1 MAGPL
6 FPAPGAR
13 FGYFRAMWQPH
24 PGWHPLPGGSSPSTL
39 GVWRAVVGEEPVAVK
54 RLAAPG
60 EHDPAELSDPRHFAY
75 WRRAAD
81 VVTSGVLARSRGLRP
96 PVRSQVAE
104 DVEGITL
111 TEDWVEDAAVNGLFA
126 AHALGRFAG
135 TPVPDVPWLAR
146 DQLRDRLRR
155 TEHRGGWPTLA
166 RTTVADVAD
175 HLWARRA
182 TYLQQLDALPQVLQ
196 HGDPTPANLP
206 GREGDDV
213 VAIDWSCLGTGPVG
227 GDLGY
232 YLLSAREEFD
242 PLLEAYL
249 LGLPP
254 GTATAE
260 QAALGARVTAVF
272 TALSRAE
279 WALSRVAR
287 GEGALAGKFR
297 HPAVA
302 PHLRSL
308 QRQFPLIEALV
319 DG

>member
-1 MAGPL
+1 MW
-6 FPAPGAR
+6 AP
-13 FGYFRAMWQPH
+13 Q
-24 PGWHPLPGGSSPSTL
+24 PGWHPLPSGTGMSTV
-39 GVWRAVVGEEPVAVK
+39 GVWRAVVGDEPVAVK

-75 WRRAAD
+75 WRRGAD

-96 PVRSQVAE
+96 PVRSHVVE
-104 DVEGITL
+104 DVEGITI

-155 TEHRGGWPTLA
+155 TERRGGWPTLA
-166 RTTVADVAD
+166 RTTVADVAE

-182 TYLQQLDALPQVLQ
+182 TWLDRLDAVPQVLQ

-213 VAIDWSCLGTGPVG
+213 VAIDWACLGTGPVG

-232 YLLSAREEFD
+232 YLLSARED
-242 PLLEAYL
+242 PEPLVEAYL
-249 LGLPP
+249 MGLPD
-254 GTATAE
+254 GLAE
-260 QAALGARVTAVF
+260 RDQVVTSARVVAVY

-279 WALSRVAR
+279 WALSRVAK

-302 PHLRSL
+302 PHLRAL
-308 QRQFPLIEALV
+308 QRQFPLIEALLE
-319 DG
+319 DA

>member
-1 MAGPL
+1 M
-6 FPAPGAR
+6 
-13 FGYFRAMWQPH
+13 
-24 PGWHPLPGGSSPSTL
+24 
-39 GVWRAVVGEEPVAVK
+39 AVK

-60 EHDPAELSDPRHFAY
+60 EHDPSELSDPHHFAY
-75 WRRAAD
+75 WRRGAD
-81 VVTSGVLARSRGLRP
+81 VVTSGVLARSQGLRP
-96 PVRSQVAE
+96 PVRSYVVE
-104 DVEGITL
+104 DVEGITI
-111 TEDWVEDAAVNGLFA
+111 TEDWVEDCAVNGLFA

-135 TPVPDVPWLAR
+135 TPVPDVSWLAR

-155 TEHRGGWPTLA
+155 TERRGGWPTLA
-166 RTTVADVAD
+166 RTTVADVAE
-175 HLWARRA
+175 HLWARREVHLA
-182 TYLQQLDALPQVLQ
+182 TLDALPQVLQ
-196 HGDPTPANLP
+196 HGVPTPSNLP

-249 LGLPP
+249 MGLPD
-254 GTATAE
+254 GVATSEEVAV
-260 QAALGARVTAVF
+260 GARVVAVY

-279 WALSRVAR
+279 WALSRVAK

-302 PHLRSL
+302 PHLRAL
-308 QRQFPLIEALV
+308 QRQFPLIEVLMA
-319 DG
+319 G

>member
-1 MAGPL
+1 
-6 FPAPGAR
+6 
-13 FGYFRAMWQPH
+13 MWQPQ
-24 PGWHPLPGGSSPSTL
+24 PGWHPLPSGTSPSTV

-60 EHDPAELSDPRHFAY
+60 EHDPPELSDPHHFAY
-75 WRRAAD
+75 WRRGAD
-81 VVTSGVLARSRGLRP
+81 VVTSGVLAHSQGLRP
-96 PVRSQVAE
+96 PVRSYAVE
-104 DVEGITL
+104 DVEGITI
-111 TEDWVEDAAVNGLFA
+111 TEDWVEDACNNGLFA

-135 TPVPDVPWLAR
+135 TPVPDAPWLAR

-166 RTTVADVAD
+166 RTTVADVAE
-175 HLWARRA
+175 HLWGRRG
-182 TYLQQLDALPQVLQ
+182 TFLDRLDALPQVLQ
-196 HGDPTPANLP
+196 HGDPTPGNLP

-232 YLLSAREEFD
+232 YLLSAREEFE

-249 LGLPP
+249 MGVPE
-254 GTATAE
+254 GVADRE
-260 QAALGARVTAVF
+260 QVSLGARVVAVY

-279 WALSRVAR
+279 WALSRVAK

-302 PHLRSL
+302 PHLRAL
-308 QRQFPLIEALV
+308 QRQFPLIEGLLEA
-319 DG
+319 